1 MTLLCRIERGRGRC
15 PVDAG
20 APAPEG
26 GGKRGVALAP
36 HRRITAEKGRESGGG
51 RRVRAGGRLGL
62 FPPPGGREGGR
73 AAAGV
78 RGGARPRRGVGRQ
91 PDQVGR
97 WFGVRA
103 ALIVMER
110 SA

>member
-15 PVDAG
+15 PADAG

-36 HRRITAEKGRESGGG
+36 HRLIAAEKGRVRGGA
-51 RRVRAGGRLGL
+51 AGGRLGL
-62 FPPPGGREGGR
+62 FPQPGGREGGL